1 MTDNSIFFPSR
12 PGRMN
17 GAVFTKIKIL
27 LMPGSMEINISMM
40 LYDILQ
46 KECFRDVQLFY
57 MWLIWSKVADYKRRH
72 KHFVLFVIVS
82 EAIFQ

>member
-1 MTDNSIFFPSR
+1 
-12 PGRMN
+12 
-17 GAVFTKIKIL
+17 
-27 LMPGSMEINISMM
+27 MM
-40 LYDILQ
+40 FYDILQ

-82 EAIFQ
+82 SAIRLSDMLSVVLLNIIIIMIV